1 MKVQDIIKETTSA
14 AIAAVVAPM
23 GTMKRRKQL
32 VNAAPNPAA
41 SQDAR
46 QRVAI
51 PLRLRNLPMAELQDE
66 MVQAK
71 RDGRMI
77 WKAMSAEINRRAK
90 GSRFEPKGQS
100 IIHKPIGTIQQTNPT
115 TDQEPK

>member
-32 VNAAPNPAA
+32 VNTATPKT
-41 SQDAR
+41 
-46 QRVAI
+46 AI
-51 PLRLRNLPMAELQDE
+51 PPRLKNLPMDELQNK

-71 RDGRMI
+71 RDGRTI
-77 WKAMSAEINRRAK
+77 WKAMRAEINRRAS
-90 GSRFEPKGQS
+90 GSRFEPKGTS
-100 IIHKPIGTIQQTNPT
+100 VIHKPIGTIQTKA
-115 TDQEPK
+115 QESK